1 MSNEIVYM
9 LVGFSLAFALTFLAA
24 FIWAVRSGQFRDST
38 TPALRI
44 LVDDKE

>member
-1 MSNEIVYM
+1 MPTEIVFM
-9 LVGFSLAFALTFLAA
+9 LVGLSIAFALTFLAA
-24 FIWAVRSGQFRDST
+24 FIWAVKSGQYQDCD

>member
-1 MSNEIVYM
+1 MSNEIVFM

-24 FIWAVRSGQFRDST
+24 FIWAAKSGQFEDRT